1 MSLAQQPKDVDSYKC
16 REDEVKILRTL
27 YDRDSGKFLGLKYCV
42 GLITV
47 RDDPDEQFFD
57 YDYVN
62 NDSKNLYCT
71 VKNKIPSNFKATC
84 FGFFKNQFEGGVFM
98 EQDHSEV
105 FFYLP
110 STVDRSE
117 EINKYMTSV
126 HLKPFTVNISELG
139 EDFDPSQS
147 FDRASVVSFMK
158 KVAERSSQNL
168 KRNADAFLSK
178 TKHDND
184 TLIWPGGKR
193 IVSNKFALTY

>member
-1 MSLAQQPKDVDSYKC
+1 MLLAQQPKDVDSYEC

-27 YDRDSGKFLGLKYCV
+27 YDLESGKFLGLKYSV

-47 RDDPDEQFFD
+47 RDDPEEQFFD
-57 YDYVN
+57 YGYVN

-71 VKNKIPSNFKATC
+71 VKNKIPSSFKQTF
-84 FGFFKNQFEGGVFM
+84 FGFLKNQFEGGVFM
-98 EQDHSEV
+98 EQDHSGV

-126 HLKPFTVNISELG
+126 HLKPFNVSIRELG
-139 EDFDPSQS
+139 GDFNLAQS
-147 FDRASVVSFMK
+147 LDRASVVKFMK
-158 KVAERSSQNL
+158 KVAKRSSQNL
-168 KRNADAFLSK
+168 KRNAEAFLSK

-193 IVSNKFALTY
+193 TMSNKFALTY